1 MSIKDKQLI
10 NKIIVVLCC
19 CVIITVIT
27 LSIIYIPYYKRS
39 VDYSQGVIALTN
51 GDSTYYIAPLRNL
64 RLEQGQTYDIIY
76 ITPSNKE
83 TILTVTYR
91 GVSQEI
97 VDKIVFEKE
106 GIYSI
111 DVAIDYY
118 LGDYY
123 HYQYLVEVI

>member
-1 MSIKDKQLI
+1 MSIKNKQLI
-10 NKIIVVLCC
+10 NKIVMVVCC
-19 CVIITVIT
+19 CVLITVNT
-27 LSIIYIPYYKRS
+27 LAIVLIPHYQRL
-39 VDYSQGVIALTN
+39 VDYSPGVIALSN

-64 RLEQGQTYDIIY
+64 RLEQGQTYDIKY
-76 ITPSNKE
+76 ITPSDKE

-97 VDKIVFEKE
+97 VDEIVFEKE

-123 HYQYLVEVI
+123 HYQYFVEVI

>member
-64 RLEQGQTYDIIY
+64 RLEQGQTYDIRY

>member
-1 MSIKDKQLI
+1 MNITNKPLI

-64 RLEQGQTYDIIY
+64 RLEQGQTYDIRY

>member
-1 MSIKDKQLI
+1 MNIKNKPLI

-51 GDSTYYIAPLRNL
+51 GDSTYYIAPFRNL
-64 RLEQGQTYDIIY
+64 RLEHGQTYDIKY
-76 ITPSNKE
+76 ISPSNKE
-83 TILTVTYR
+83 AIFTVTYR

-97 VDKIVFEKE
+97 VNKIVFEKE

>member
-1 MSIKDKQLI
+1 MNIKKKPLI

-51 GDSTYYIAPLRNL
+51 GDSIYYIAPLRNL
-64 RLEQGQTYDIIY
+64 RLEHGQTYDIKY
-76 ITPSNKE
+76 ISPGNKE
-83 TILTVTYR
+83 AILTVTYR

-97 VDKIVFEKE
+97 VNKIVFEKE

-118 LGDYY
+118 LDDYY